1 MKKRLSLLMVLM
13 MVLSL
18 VPMSVFA
25 TAGTMPG
32 GLISVDDTETT
43 TKKVTVKLT
52 QAAGTTITSGGMAKL
67 TLNKGEFKDLA
78 NSKVQFDFGK
88 DLEPGIPQA
97 GETKL
102 ESDVF
107 EEVAY
112 LKTPKEYQDVVLKD
126 DMDILIIFDA
136 YFDEEDAGDITLSVE
151 EMNDSNLDVSKAI
164 LVGTVDESNDVSWT
178 IKGRLCSSA
187 QLRRYSISAL

>member
-67 TLNKGEFKDLA
+67 ILKVNLLLNK
-78 NSKVQFDFGK
+78 
-88 DLEPGIPQA
+88 
-97 GETKL
+97 
-102 ESDVF
+102 
-107 EEVAY
+107 
-112 LKTPKEYQDVVLKD
+112 
-126 DMDILIIFDA
+126 
-136 YFDEEDAGDITLSVE
+136 
-151 EMNDSNLDVSKAI
+151 
-164 LVGTVDESNDVSWT
+164 
-178 IKGRLCSSA
+178 
-187 QLRRYSISAL
+187 